1 MSQST
6 ENATAMDLIYLVSC
20 AVNELKPSPERCA
33 AMDLEAVLRLA
44 KRHMLTVVSAFALEK
59 TFPLPVSWKDA
70 KATAIRRMIIFDS
83 ERAKVLR
90 ALDEDGIWYLPL
102 KGIVLKNC
110 YPKAAMREMSDND
123 ILCDGSRMA
132 QVKKVMLQLGFK
144 CDSFGAANHD
154 VYFKNTMYFEMHQSL
169 FFSVM
174 YPALASYY
182 ADVFDRLVPDENS
195 QFAYHMTDE
204 DFYIHILCH
213 MFKHY
218 DSAGI
223 GLRALLDIYV
233 FNQNRGH
240 LLDRAYISRELDK
253 LELKT
258 FEEDV
263 RLLAAKTFG
272 MQPLSAEEQEQLAFF
287 INSNCFG
294 QFSNLLAKRL
304 ENDDSKKAKRKY
316 IFRRIFPDAKYLE
329 IHYPTVYRHRILYP
343 FCVLFRPFKGMI
355 KNRKKVFNEYK
366 ALKEYHSKDDSALS
380 QNTFTKE

>member
-1 MSQST
+1 MSQQIK
-6 ENATAMDLIYLVSC
+6 NATAMDLIYLVSC

-102 KGIVLKNC
+102 KGIVLKN
-110 YPKAAMREMSDND
+110 
-123 ILCDGSRMA
+123 
-132 QVKKVMLQLGFK
+132 LGFK